1 MKRVL
6 IALVRFYQR
15 YISPRSGPKCRYIPT
30 WAEYAITAI
39 ARFGAVKGGWL
50 AIKRIARCN
59 PWGGHGYD
67 PVPEKKKNK

>member
-1 MKRVL
+1 MKRIL
-6 IALVRFYQR
+6 IAIVRFYQK

-30 WAEYAITAI
+30 CSEYAIIAI
-39 ARFGAVKGGWL
+39 ERFGAVKGGWM

-67 PVPEKKKNK
+67 PVPEKKEK